1 MGDVIDFPI
10 RPFNAR
16 KQISAGTNFGPVSDR
31 LLDDMYWQVNALNLG
46 DVEIVRLCGDCIKA
60 GATECKSAE
69 CGFFSPDR

>member
-10 RPFNAR
+10 RPF
-16 KQISAGTNFGPVSDR
+16 
-31 LLDDMYWQVNALNLG
+31 NALNLG